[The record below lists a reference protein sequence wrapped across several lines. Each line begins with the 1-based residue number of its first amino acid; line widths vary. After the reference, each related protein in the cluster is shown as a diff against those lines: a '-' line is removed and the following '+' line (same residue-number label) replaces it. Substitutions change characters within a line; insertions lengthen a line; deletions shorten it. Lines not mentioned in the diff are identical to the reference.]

1 MKTTW
6 LTLTSMSLLVLGG
19 LRPVEAASWE
29 DPQELAWNY
38 NAWADAPMPGQT
50 QTPSPS
56 NPGLANGQA
65 PTTVPSTELQ
75 QQAGEYAVAAPAS
88 RWCQCG
94 SLGEPWRL
102 PQPCILQQHGIEIG
116 GWTQA
121 GVYTNAHG
129 AGTNGPLG
137 FNNETDFNLH
147 QQWFYAEKKTNTDDG
162 CWDLGGRIDY
172 VFGVDGPDT
181 QAFGDGGWDFGWN
194 SSNYYGSAIPQLYLE
209 LAFGDWSIKGG
220 RFFTPIGYEVIPATG
235 NFFFSHSYAQYYAE
249 PFTHTGFLVTR
260 KIGDRLSAFGGWVD
274 GWDSGWENLN
284 GADNFLG
291 GFNFTLSERTTFT
304 YSLVTGNWGRSN
316 VSTNEGDIFMNSFVL
331 THKLSDKWTY
341 VFQHDLGLN
350 TNNPNGN
357 GQWYGVNQY
366 LFYQWNDCWAG
377 GIRAEWFHDD
387 DGVRVVSPDFNGAAG
402 DYYEVTLGL
411 NYKPHANV
419 VIRPELRWDWY
430 NGNAAAGN
438 RPFNNGQSNSQFA
451 GGVDAI
457 FTF

>member
-1 MKTTW
+1 M
-6 LTLTSMSLLVLGG
+6 LG
-19 LRPVEAASWE
+19 S
-29 DPQELAWNY
+29 
-38 NAWADAPMPGQT
+38 
-50 QTPSPS
+50 
-56 NPGLANGQA
+56 
-65 PTTVPSTELQ
+65 
-75 QQAGEYAVAAPAS
+75 
-88 RWCQCG
+88 
-94 SLGEPWRL
+94 
-102 PQPCILQQHGIEIG
+102 
-116 GWTQA
+116 
-121 GVYTNAHG
+121 
-129 AGTNGPLG
+129 
-137 FNNETDFNLH
+137 
-147 QQWFYAEKKTNTDDG
+147 
-162 CWDLGGRIDY
+162 GGRIDY
-172 VFGVDGPDT
+172 VFGVDGLTPRPRRRRLGLRLE
-181 QAFGDGGWDFGWN
+181 Q
-194 SSNYYGSAIPQLYLE
+194 LE
-209 LAFGDWSIKGG
+209 LLWLGDPALSRTGVRRLGIKGG
-220 RFFTPIGYEVIPATG
+220 RFFTPIGYEVVPATG

-249 PFTHTGFLVTR
+249 PFAHTGFLVTR

-419 VIRPELRWDWY
+419 VIRRSC
-430 NGNAAAGN
+430 GTGTAACGQ

-451 GGVDAI
+451 GGVMRSSPSNV
-457 FTF
+457 